1 MKKQTYLEIIYEIK
15 SITIVKF
22 KTIIF
27 LLDMDKKIKIAIG
40 GIIAVIA
47 IVIATYTIS
56 PLFINTT
63 IDEPLPD
70 TRPNIG
76 FDEFMKLSEDERA
89 TIGKDMTQEEKD
101 NIMGVFAQENVT
113 INDEMTIPENQ
124 TNNMLAGNLIDAGD
138 GFHMASGQ
146 VKVLQIPDGTQILRF
161 ENLDVTNGPDL
172 YVYLATDTTAKD
184 FVSIGRL
191 KGNMGNQNYP
201 IPENIDFEKYNT
213 VLIWCQ
219 AFSTLFG
226 SSKLSTTT

>member
-1 MKKQTYLEIIYEIK
+1 MK
-15 SITIVKF
+15 
-22 KTIIF
+22 
-27 LLDMDKKIKIAIG
+27 KKIKIAIG

-47 IVIATYTIS
+47 IAIGTYTIS

-70 TRPNIG
+70 TSSNID
-76 FDEFMKLSEDERA
+76 FEEFMKLSEDERA
-89 TIGKDMTQEEKD
+89 TIGKDMTQEEKN
-101 NIMGVFAQENVT
+101 NIMGVFEQENIT
-113 INDEMTIPENQ
+113 INDEMNLPENQ
-124 TNNMLAGNLIDAGD
+124 TSMLAGNLIDAGD
-138 GFHMASGQ
+138 GFHIASGQ

-184 FVSIGRL
+184 FVSLGKL
-191 KGNMGNQNYP
+191 KGNMGNQNYQ
-201 IPENIDFEKYNT
+201 IHENTDFEKYNT

-226 SSKLSTTT
+226 SSKLSTT

>member
-1 MKKQTYLEIIYEIK
+1 
-15 SITIVKF
+15 
-22 KTIIF
+22 
-27 LLDMDKKIKIAIG
+27 MDKKIKIAIG
-40 GIIAVIA
+40 GVIAVI
-47 IVIATYTIS
+47 VIAIGTYTIS
-56 PLFINTT
+56 PLFINST

-70 TRPNIG
+70 TRTNIK

-89 TIGKDMTQEEKD
+89 NIGKDMNQEEKD
-101 NIMGVFAQENVT
+101 NIMKVFAQENAT
-113 INDEMTIPENQ
+113 INDEMTILENQ
-124 TNNMLAGNLIDAGD
+124 TNDMLTGNFIDAGD

-146 VKVLQIPDGTQILRF
+146 VKVLEIPDGTQILRF

-184 FVSIGRL
+184 FVSLGRL

-201 IPENIDFEKYNT
+201 IPENTDFKKYNT

-226 SSKLSTTT
+226 SSKLSTT

>member
-1 MKKQTYLEIIYEIK
+1 MN
-15 SITIVKF
+15 
-22 KTIIF
+22 
-27 LLDMDKKIKIAIG
+27 KKIKIAIG
-40 GIIAVIA
+40 GIITVIA
-47 IVIATYTIS
+47 IAIATYTIS
-56 PLFINTT
+56 PLFINTS

-70 TRPNIG
+70 TSPKVG
-76 FDEFMKLSEDERA
+76 FEEFMKLSEDERA

-101 NIMGVFAQENVT
+101 NIMKVFAQENST
-113 INDEMTIPENQ
+113 INDEMAIPENQ

-146 VKVLQIPDGTQILRF
+146 VKVLQIPDETQILRF

-184 FVSIGRL
+184 FVSLGRL

-201 IPENIDFEKYNT
+201 IPENMDFEKYNK

-226 SSKLSTTT
+226 SSKLSTI

>member
-1 MKKQTYLEIIYEIK
+1 MN
-15 SITIVKF
+15 
-22 KTIIF
+22 
-27 LLDMDKKIKIAIG
+27 KKIKIAIG

-47 IVIATYTIS
+47 IAIGTYTIS

-70 TRPNIG
+70 TSPNIG
-76 FDEFMKLSEDERA
+76 FEEFMRLSEDERA
-89 TIGKDMTQEEKD
+89 TIGKDMAQEEKE
-101 NIMGVFAQENVT
+101 NIMRVFAQENVT
-113 INDEMTIPENQ
+113 VNDEMAMSQNQ
-124 TNNMLAGNLIDAGD
+124 TNNMLTGNLIDAGD

-146 VKVLQIPDGTQILRF
+146 VKVLQVSDGTQVLRF

-184 FVSIGRL
+184 FVSLGRL

-201 IPENIDFEKYNT
+201 IPENTDIEKYNT

-226 SSKLSTTT
+226 SSKLSTI

>member
-1 MKKQTYLEIIYEIK
+1 
-15 SITIVKF
+15 
-22 KTIIF
+22 
-27 LLDMDKKIKIAIG
+27 MDKKIKIAIG

-47 IVIATYTIS
+47 IAIGTYTIS

-63 IDEPLPD
+63 IDEPSP
-70 TRPNIG
+70 TTNQNIG
-76 FDEFMKLSEDERA
+76 FEEFMKLSEDERA
-89 TIGKDMTQEEKD
+89 TIGKNMTQEEKD
-101 NIMGVFAQENVT
+101 NIVSVFAQENAT
-113 INDEMTIPENQ
+113 INDEMNLPENQ

-138 GFHMASGQ
+138 GFHKAFGQ
-146 VKVLQIPDGTQILRF
+146 VKVLQIPNGTQILRF

-184 FVSIGRL
+184 FVSLGRL

-201 IPENIDFEKYNT
+201 IPEDTDFEKYNT

-226 SSKLSTTT
+226 SSKLSAT

>member
-1 MKKQTYLEIIYEIK
+1 MN
-15 SITIVKF
+15 
-22 KTIIF
+22 
-27 LLDMDKKIKIAIG
+27 KKIKIAIG
-40 GIIAVIA
+40 GIITVIA
-47 IVIATYTIS
+47 IAIATYTIS
-56 PLFINTT
+56 PLFINTS

-70 TRPNIG
+70 TSPKVG
-76 FDEFMKLSEDERA
+76 FEEFMKLSEDERA

-101 NIMGVFAQENVT
+101 NIMKVFAQENST
-113 INDEMTIPENQ
+113 INDEMAIPENQ

-146 VKVLQIPDGTQILRF
+146 VKVVQIPDETQILRF

-184 FVSIGRL
+184 FVSLGRL

-201 IPENIDFEKYNT
+201 IPENIDFEKYNK

-226 SSKLSTTT
+226 SSKLSTI

>member
-1 MKKQTYLEIIYEIK
+1 
-15 SITIVKF
+15 
-22 KTIIF
+22 
-27 LLDMDKKIKIAIG
+27 MDKKIKIAIS
-40 GIIAVIA
+40 GIVAVIA
-47 IVIATYTIS
+47 IAIATYTIS

-63 IDEPLPD
+63 IDEPVPD
-70 TRPNIG
+70 TRTNIG
-76 FDEFMKLSEDERA
+76 FNEFMKLSEDERA

-101 NIMGVFAQENVT
+101 NIMGVFAQENST

-124 TNNMLAGNLIDAGD
+124 TNDMLAGNLIDTGD

-146 VKVLQIPDGTQILRF
+146 VEVLQIPYGTQILRF

-184 FVSIGRL
+184 FVSLGRL
-191 KGNMGNQNYP
+191 KGNMGDQNYP
-201 IPENIDFEKYNT
+201 IPVNTDFEKYNT

-226 SSKLSTTT
+226 SSKLTAT

>member
-1 MKKQTYLEIIYEIK
+1 
-15 SITIVKF
+15 
-22 KTIIF
+22 
-27 LLDMDKKIKIAIG
+27 MDKKIKIAIG
-40 GIIAVIA
+40 GVIAVI
-47 IVIATYTIS
+47 VIAIGTYTFS

-70 TRPNIG
+70 TSQNKG
-76 FDEFMKLSEDERA
+76 FEEFMKLSEDERA
-89 TIGKDMTQEEKD
+89 AIGKDMTQEEKD
-101 NIMGVFAQENVT
+101 NIMRVFAQENVT
-113 INDEMTIPENQ
+113 VKDEITMSENQ
-124 TNNMLAGNLIDAGD
+124 TNMLAGNLIDAGD

-184 FVSIGRL
+184 FVSLGRL
-191 KGNMGNQNYP
+191 KGNMGNQNYL
-201 IPENIDFEKYNT
+201 IPENTDLEKYNT

-226 SSKLSTTT
+226 SSKLSTT

>member
-1 MKKQTYLEIIYEIK
+1 MN
-15 SITIVKF
+15 
-22 KTIIF
+22 
-27 LLDMDKKIKIAIG
+27 KKIKIAIG

-47 IVIATYTIS
+47 IAIGMYTIF
-56 PLFINTT
+56 PLFINTS

-70 TRPNIG
+70 TSPKVG
-76 FDEFMKLSEDERA
+76 FEEFMKLSEDERA

-101 NIMGVFAQENVT
+101 NIMKVFAQENST
-113 INDEMTIPENQ
+113 INDEMAIPENQ

-184 FVSIGRL
+184 FVSLGRL

-201 IPENIDFEKYNT
+201 IPENMDFEKYNK

-226 SSKLSTTT
+226 SSKLSTI

>member
-1 MKKQTYLEIIYEIK
+1 
-15 SITIVKF
+15 
-22 KTIIF
+22 
-27 LLDMDKKIKIAIG
+27 MDKKIKIVIG
-40 GIIAVIA
+40 GIVAVIIIA
-47 IVIATYTIS
+47 IATYTIS

-70 TRPNIG
+70 TPTNTR

-89 TIGKDMTQEEKD
+89 TIGKDMTKEEKD
-101 NIMGVFAQENVT
+101 NIMRVFAQENAT
-113 INDEMTIPENQ
+113 INDEMTISENQ
-124 TNNMLAGNLIDAGD
+124 TNDMLVANLIDAGD
-138 GFHMASGQ
+138 GFHMASAQ

-184 FVSIGRL
+184 FVSLGRL

-201 IPENIDFEKYNT
+201 IPENTDFEKYNT

-226 SSKLSTTT
+226 SSKLTTT

>member
-1 MKKQTYLEIIYEIK
+1 
-15 SITIVKF
+15 
-22 KTIIF
+22 
-27 LLDMDKKIKIAIG
+27 MDKKIKIAIG
-40 GIIAVIA
+40 GIITVIA
-47 IVIATYTIS
+47 IAIATYTIS

-70 TRPNIG
+70 TRTNIG

-101 NIMGVFAQENVT
+101 NIMGVFAQENAT

-124 TNNMLAGNLIDAGD
+124 TNDMLAGNLIDAGD

-146 VKVLQIPDGTQILRF
+146 VKVLQSLNGTQILRL

-184 FVSIGRL
+184 FVSLGRL

-201 IPENIDFEKYNT
+201 IPENTDFEKYNT

-226 SSKLSTTT
+226 SSKLSTT

>member
-1 MKKQTYLEIIYEIK
+1 MN
-15 SITIVKF
+15 
-22 KTIIF
+22 
-27 LLDMDKKIKIAIG
+27 KKIKIAIG

-47 IVIATYTIS
+47 IAIGTYTIS

-70 TRPNIG
+70 TSMSIG
-76 FDEFMKLSEDERA
+76 FEEFMRLSEDERA
-89 TIGKDMTQEEKD
+89 TIGKDMAQDQKD
-101 NIMGVFAQENVT
+101 NIMRVFAQENITV
-113 INDEMTIPENQ
+113 NDEMAMPQNQ
-124 TNNMLAGNLIDAGD
+124 TNNMLTGNLIDAGD

-146 VKVLQIPDGTQILRF
+146 VKVLQVSDGTQVLRF

-184 FVSIGRL
+184 FVSLGRL

-201 IPENIDFEKYNT
+201 IPENTDLEKYNT

-226 SSKLSTTT
+226 SSKLSTI

>member
-1 MKKQTYLEIIYEIK
+1 MN
-15 SITIVKF
+15 
-22 KTIIF
+22 
-27 LLDMDKKIKIAIG
+27 KKIKIAIV

-47 IVIATYTIS
+47 IAIGTYTIF

-70 TRPNIG
+70 TRMNIG
-76 FDEFMKLSEDERA
+76 FEEFMKLSEEERA
-89 TIGKDMTQEEKD
+89 SIGKNMARDKRD
-101 NIMGVFAQENVT
+101 NIMRVFAQENVT
-113 INDEMTIPENQ
+113 VNDEMNISENQ
-124 TNNMLAGNLIDAGD
+124 TNNMLTGNLIDAGD

-146 VKVLQIPDGTQILRF
+146 VKVLQIPDGNQILRF

-184 FVSIGRL
+184 FVSLGRL
-191 KGNMGNQNYP
+191 KGNMGNQNYQ
-201 IPENIDFEKYNT
+201 IPEDTDFKKYNT

-226 SSKLSTTT
+226 SSKLTTT

>member
-1 MKKQTYLEIIYEIK
+1 
-15 SITIVKF
+15 
-22 KTIIF
+22 
-27 LLDMDKKIKIAIG
+27 MDKKIKIAIVG
-40 GIIAVIA
+40 VITVIA
-47 IVIATYTIS
+47 IAMATYTIS

-70 TRPNIG
+70 TSRNIG
-76 FDEFMKLSEDERA
+76 FEEFMKLSEDERA
-89 TIGKDMTQEEKD
+89 TIGKDMAQEEKD
-101 NIMGVFAQENVT
+101 NIMKVFAQENNT

-124 TNNMLAGNLIDAGD
+124 ADNMLTGNLIDAGD

-184 FVSIGRL
+184 FVSLGRL

-201 IPENIDFEKYNT
+201 IPENTDFEKYNT

-226 SSKLSTTT
+226 SSKLPTTT

>member
-1 MKKQTYLEIIYEIK
+1 MN
-15 SITIVKF
+15 
-22 KTIIF
+22 
-27 LLDMDKKIKIAIG
+27 KKIKVAIG

-47 IVIATYTIS
+47 IAIGTYTIS
-56 PLFINTT
+56 PFFINTT

-70 TRPNIG
+70 TSPNIS
-76 FDEFMKLSEDERA
+76 FEEFMKLSEDKRA

-101 NIMGVFAQENVT
+101 NIMRVFAQENVT
-113 INDEMTIPENQ
+113 INNEMTISENQ
-124 TNNMLAGNLIDAGD
+124 ANDMLAGNLIDAGD

-146 VKVLQIPDGTQILRF
+146 IKVLQSQDGTQILRI

-184 FVSIGRL
+184 FVSLGRL

-201 IPENIDFEKYNT
+201 IPENTDFEKYNT

-226 SSKLSTTT
+226 SSKLSTT

>member
-1 MKKQTYLEIIYEIK
+1 MN
-15 SITIVKF
+15 
-22 KTIIF
+22 
-27 LLDMDKKIKIAIG
+27 KKIKIAVG

-47 IVIATYTIS
+47 IAIATYTIS
-56 PLFINTT
+56 PLFINTS

-70 TRPNIG
+70 TSPKVG
-76 FDEFMKLSEDERA
+76 FEEFMKLSEDERA
-89 TIGKDMTQEEKD
+89 AIGKDMSQEEKN
-101 NIMGVFAQENVT
+101 NIMRVFAQENST
-113 INDEMTIPENQ
+113 IDDEMAIPENQ

-146 VKVLQIPDGTQILRF
+146 VKVLQISDGTQILRF

-184 FVSIGRL
+184 FVSLGRL

-226 SSKLSTTT
+226 SSKLVTT